1 VGPVKSVEHSLSIAE
16 AAERTGLSSHTLR
29 YYERAGLMLT
39 PVDRASSRHRRY
51 HERDIV
57 WVEFLTKLRSTSMPI
72 AQVRAYVDLV
82 RRGDETTTDRLEL
95 LQRHRASVAAQL
107 DVISRALIAID
118 AKIVIYSKRNGN
130 A

>member
-1 VGPVKSVEHSLSIAE
+1 MGPVKSVEHSLSIAE
-16 AAERTGLSSHTLR
+16 AAERTGLSTHTLR

-51 HERDIV
+51 HEHDIV

-82 RRGDETTTDRLEL
+82 RLGDETTTARLEL

-107 DVISRALIAID
+107 DDISRALTAID
-118 AKIVIYSKRNGN
+118 AKIAIYSKRSGN